1 VQETI
6 GSAITGQCSNF
17 QAVAGCGLKCRVTHL
32 NAGFLQAVKSE
43 KLINYMNHTFH
54 TPFGTYN
61 ISNVPIET
69 MPLVEVSQ
77 EKQNIN
83 LKLLLNLM
91 KRDYDDIDDVYEV
104 CIGNREWMRRNAI
117 NIPQDVDKKMVEEE
131 DSGHTTVLVSINNLL
146 VAMISVADTVKPEA
160 HLAVYTLK
168 KMGLQVILLTGDNR
182 KTAAA
187 IARQV
192 RNNKILLCIK
202 DFNFYG
208 KINFYWFYFMGIYR
222 SASAEFSRKYYHRTR
237 WLKFNDCRNRV

>member
-6 GSAITGQCSNF
+6 GSVTGQCSNF
-17 QAVAGCGLKCRVTHL
+17 QAVAGCGLKCKVAHL

-61 ISNVPIET
+61 ISNVPIVT
-69 MPLVEVSQ
+69 MPLVEVTQ

-83 LKLLLNLM
+83 LKFFLNH
-91 KRDYDDIDDVYEV
+91 KTREYDDIDGVYEV

-117 NIPQDVDKKMVEEE
+117 NIPQEVDMKMVEEE

-192 RNNKILLCIK
+192 WNNKILFCIE
-202 DFNFYG
+202 DFNFCD
-208 KINFYWFYFMGIYR
+208 KINFY
-222 SASAEFSRKYYHRTR
+222 
-237 WLKFNDCRNRV
+237 